1 MAVART
7 GSPNTW
13 APIDEAFVGG
23 EGETAALIAGSDQA
37 KEQIRF
43 EGAEWQIAH
52 FVDTEEAGPDVHAQA
67 GREAILVPRFPE
79 IGHQVLKGNAI
90 HRDTLHD
97 GLDRHRHHPMRFP
110 HPRRTEHNEI
120 FRPIHPLERQEL
132 THLAFIEGR
141 LEGEIIL
148 VQRLVKREMGHLS
161 MRDDV
166 SVLAGG
172 HLGLEDIDQ
181 VLGIRPR
188 FRRRLLCPRRRKAAH
203 FREFQAFAKYGQHI
217 SGIDGNRM
225 GWSGH
230 CGIPPS

>member
-1 MAVART
+1 MTRVIVTRQHFSVLT
-7 GSPNTW
+7 PHKPQLS
-13 APIDEAFVGG
+13 I
-23 EGETAALIAGSDQA
+23 IA
-37 KEQIRF
+37 
-43 EGAEWQIAH
+43 
-52 FVDTEEAGPDVHAQA
+52 
-67 GREAILVPRFPE
+67 
-79 IGHQVLKGNAI
+79 
-90 HRDTLHD
+90 
-97 GLDRHRHHPMRFP
+97 

-120 FRPIHPLERQEL
+120 FRGIDPLERQEL

-141 LEGEIIL
+141 LEEEIIL
-148 VQRLVKREMGHLS
+148 VQGLVKGKMGHLG

-203 FREFQAFAKYGQHI
+203 FREFQAFAEYGQHI

-230 CGIPPS
+230 CGITPS